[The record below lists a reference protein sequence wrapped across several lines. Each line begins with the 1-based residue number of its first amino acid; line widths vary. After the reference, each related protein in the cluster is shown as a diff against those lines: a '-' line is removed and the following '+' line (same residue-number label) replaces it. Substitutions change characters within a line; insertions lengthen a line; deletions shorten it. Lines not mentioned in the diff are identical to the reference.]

1 MTYPHVP
8 VLLDM
13 CVELLGHGIE
23 EARARGIAPVVI
35 DFTLG
40 MGGHSE
46 GILRAFDDVHVIG
59 IDRDPA
65 AIEIA
70 TSRLAPFGSRF
81 EAVCTSDDNIAQ
93 VLEQRGNPPISG
105 VLFDLGVSSLQLDD
119 DARGFSYSRD
129 TPLDMRMNPTE
140 GISAADVLA
149 TYSENDLTR
158 IISTYGEERY
168 ARKIARAIV
177 ADREHTQWTTTQQLA
192 DLIGRIVPDPKNQR
206 KRSHPAKRTFQALR
220 IEVND
225 ELGNITRALPAALSA
240 LHLGGVAVVESYQSG
255 EDTIVKRIFRQGTTV
270 QAPPDL
276 PVVPDHLKPWLE
288 EIVRGAYKAPQEE
301 IDHNPRAASVRLR
314 AVRKIGV
321 DPA

>member
-13 CVELLGHGIE
+13 CVELLGRGVE
-23 EARARGIAPVVI
+23 QARERNIKPLVI

-46 GILRAFDDVHVIG
+46 GVLRAFDDVSVIG
-59 IDRDPA
+59 IDRDPN
-65 AIEIA
+65 AIDIA
-70 TSRLAPFGSRF
+70 SSRLAPFQSRF
-81 EAVCTSDDNIAQ
+81 EAVCTSDDHIAE
-93 VLEQRGNPPISG
+93 VLAERGNPPVSG

-119 DARGFSYSRD
+119 DERGFSYSRD

-140 GISAADVLA
+140 GMSAADVLA
-149 TYSENDLTR
+149 TYSEQDLTR

-177 ADREHTQWTTTQQLA
+177 ADREHTPWTSTKQLA
-192 DLIGRIVPDPKNQR
+192 DLIGRIVPDPKHQR

-225 ELGNITRALPAALSA
+225 ELGNITRALPVALSA
-240 LHLGGVAVVESYQSG
+240 LHIGGVAVVESYQSG
-255 EDTIVKRIFRQGTTV
+255 EDTIVKRIFRAGTTT

-276 PVVPDHLKPWLE
+276 PVVPDHLKPWLK

-301 IDHNPRAASVRLR
+301 IDNNPRAASVRLR
-314 AVRKIGV
+314 AVQKIGD